1 MKHALAALALSLGL
15 ALPAAAQAGPA
26 TERLGACLA
35 DNTSGKERKQLAR
48 WIFVAI
54 AAHPEMKDIAD
65 PALALRQ
72 RVFRETGAMVTRLIA
87 DNCPTEARAAA
98 QQDGA
103 KAFETAFGV
112 LGRLAMQELMSNPEV
127 NAAVGGFEQF
137 LDRQRLEATFAP
149 QP

>member
-15 ALPAAAQAGPA
+15 APPAAALAGPA
-26 TERLGACLA
+26 TDRLGACLA

-54 AAHPEMKDIAD
+54 AAHPEMKDIAN
-65 PALALRQ
+65 PTAALRQ
-72 RVFRETGAMVTRLIA
+72 NVFRETGAMITRLIA
-87 DNCPTEARAAA
+87 DNCPAEARAAA
-98 QQDGA
+98 QADGG

-112 LGRLAMQELMSNPEV
+112 LGRLAMQELMGNPEV
-127 NAAVGGFEQF
+127 NTAVSGFEQF
-137 LDRQRLEATFAP
+137 LDRQRLEATFA